1 MKTKKAIAGI
11 LAAVTLL
18 SSVAASSYAVEPKF
32 NDVSSNAWYASA
44 VNVVVGHNMMA
55 GSGNNTFA
63 PNTTMNRAM
72 LVQVLY
78 NHAGKPTVNGSS
90 AFADVETGAW
100 YCDAVQWAAKNGIAA
115 GVGNNRFNPNGAIT
129 REQFATIL
137 FNYYKTNHT
146 SPALEHQVLE
156 NFNDVAS
163 ISSWAQDG
171 MAWAVDMSIINGT
184 DKNTLRPT
192 AAATRAEAAQML
204 SNMIEYVTED
214 HKYTLTNTVPATD
227 KADGKKEYT
236 CSICNN
242 VKTEVLPATGEPADD
257 QPSSDY
263 ATEVARLVNV
273 ERAKAGLKPLT
284 VDTQVQ
290 AVAQLRAKEIK
301 QAFSHTRPNG
311 TACFTALDEQ
321 DVSYVTA
328 GENIAYG
335 YPTPA
340 DVMEGWMNSPGH
352 RANILDSDYTKI
364 GVGYVV
370 IDGTPYWTQ
379 MFIA

>member
-11 LAAVTLL
+11 LAAVTLI
-18 SSVAASSYAVEPKF
+18 SSVAASSYAVETKF
-32 NDVSSNAWYASA
+32 NDVSANAWYSSA

-55 GSGNNTFA
+55 GSGGNTFA

-90 AFADVETGAW
+90 AFTDVETGAW
-100 YCDAVQWAAKNGIAA
+100 YVDAVQWAAKNGIAA

-137 FNYYKTNHT
+137 FNYYKTNHA

-171 MAWAVDMSIINGT
+171 MAWAVDMSIINGS
-184 DKNTLRPT
+184 DKNTLMPT
-192 AAATRAEAAQML
+192 ATATRAEAAQML

-214 HKYTLTNTVPATD
+214 HKYTLVPATD
-227 KADGKKEYT
+227 KADGTKEYT

-242 VKTEVLPATGEPADD
+242 VKTFE
-257 QPSSDY
+257 
-263 ATEVARLVNV
+263 TEVVRLVNI
-273 ERAKAGLKPLT
+273 ERVKAGLNPLK
-284 VDTQVQ
+284 VDTHVQ

-311 TACFTALDEQ
+311 TACFTALDEL

-328 GENIAYG
+328 GENIAAG
-335 YPTPA
+335 HPTPA
-340 DVMEGWMNSPGH
+340 DVMEGWMNSKDH
-352 RANILDSDYTKI
+352 RANILDGDFEKI